1 MSEPATGR
9 TLGEQTARESA
20 RRFLFTSL
28 LISWANRRLGLLDSG
43 QRALIY
49 HAPVPSVHQ
58 QELAA
63 CISDSFY
70 RELFM
75 SPCLSGWSDGE
86 EKSVYM
92 HLCHQ
97 VMTRSQLSAIVKLR
111 EAGIVANDLIVLPNL
126 SNVSLANNG
135 MHVSIGSR
143 RLSEAL
149 GEHGGFSPGEEKRLG
164 DLAVKIYEH
173 FLVLFVGIFSAA
185 PYRVAFDDFHPER
198 LLSFLPHE
206 LDFTHLRL
214 MWREWK
220 EKASLR
226 AFGHSL
232 TPYGPRCA
240 GPRARQSL
248 PLARRLRSRRAPA
261 HLPGR
266 MAGHRARIGAGW
278 PSRQHSSAVGATRR
292 AWHR

>member
-1 MSEPATGR
+1 M
-9 TLGEQTARESA
+9 
-20 RRFLFTSL
+20 
-28 LISWANRRLGLLDSG
+28 
-43 QRALIY
+43 
-49 HAPVPSVHQ
+49 HQ

-232 TPYGPRCA
+232 TPYGPRCWTA
-240 GPRARQSL
+240 RSPISFACAAIAFPTRACSPTRSHGWPPSTHRRWMAVPATFIGCRRNSTSL
-248 PLARRLRSRRAPA
+248 ASLTGRCRFTCRCGCASTGGTAMPA
-261 HLPGR
+261 SKPATTACFRR
-266 MAGHRARIGAGW
+266 MATTW
-278 PSRQHSSAVGATRR
+278 QPP
-292 AWHR
+292 